1 MAMNDMSI
9 VVRSL
14 RARLFSTCVTVLSV
28 GVAVALM
35 LNLLAMRDASRRAF
49 ERGTGNMDMV
59 VTAGGQSPLA
69 GVLEAVYY
77 ARAPQKY
84 LTWAA
89 YRDRFATGD
98 RRIEWALPVQ
108 QGDSYRGMPTMAV
121 GPGFFSTFE
130 PVVGEPFRFARGG
143 PPAGTFDVVLGAIAA
158 RATGAD
164 VGDSVAITHGTG
176 PDGHSHD
183 EHPYKV
189 AAVLEPTGTAHDRA
203 VFITLD
209 STWIIHADDSRAD
222 AARKTG
228 APEIEPTAE
237 NLTDEERKITGVYL
251 RCRDG
256 RVVGQVFAELRQD
269 PGFTA
274 ALVQSEIRNL
284 WGIVGSIDRI
294 VVAIAAAVL
303 VSSGIG
309 ILLALYNSMEQRR
322 RQIAVLRVLGASQ
335 PRIFSLVLSESAVI
349 GLLGAGAGV
358 VLGFVGVQ
366 AVSAVL
372 LEDYGLVVRPDPAV
386 FARWALIVTGATMVL
401 ACLAGIIPAAR
412 AYATA
417 VSRNLRPLA

>member
-1 MAMNDMSI
+1 MAMSDMSI

-84 LTWAA
+84 LTWTA
-89 YRDRFATGD
+89 YSERFASGD

-121 GPGFFSTFE
+121 GPEFFTKFE
-130 PVVGEPFRFARGG
+130 PVVGEPFRFAQGG

-158 RATGAD
+158 RATGAR

-176 PDGHSHD
+176 AAGHSHD

-189 AAVLEPTGTAHDRA
+189 TAVLEPTGTAHDRA

-209 STWIIHADDSRAD
+209 STWIIHADEARAD

-228 APEIEPTAE
+228 AAAAEPTPE

-269 PGFTA
+269 PAFTA
-274 ALVQSEIRNL
+274 SLVQSEIRNL

-335 PRIFSLVLSESAVI
+335 P
-349 GLLGAGAGV
+349 
-358 VLGFVGVQ
+358 
-366 AVSAVL
+366 
-372 LEDYGLVVRPDPAV
+372 
-386 FARWALIVTGATMVL
+386 
-401 ACLAGIIPAAR
+401 
-412 AYATA
+412 
-417 VSRNLRPLA
+417 